1 MEITYDA
8 GRRPLAIGH
17 LTGYGDLSVFVN
29 SSRQYRYTSPMYIFY
44 KPTESPFSNIEQVIQ
59 TKDVIHETAT
69 TLIKKWVI
77 YGNTCMYSFLKSN
90 CTHKKQYRDD

>member
-1 MEITYDA
+1 
-8 GRRPLAIGH
+8 
-17 LTGYGDLSVFVN
+17 
-29 SSRQYRYTSPMYIFY
+29 MYIFY

-77 YGNTCMYSFLKSN
+77 YGNFSEIKLYTQ
-90 CTHKKQYRDD
+90 KQYRDD